1 MLINVTTE
9 TFNVPDGTYRAV
21 IKNFCGY
28 NDDTKALLKLEL
40 ESGEVFVKTYDASE
54 VGKYPWNV
62 VFNALNTKDTNDLI
76 GHKVEVEIQNNTSKK
91 NNFEFSN
98 IKRIRLIDE

>member
-1 MLINVTTE
+1 MIVKIE
-9 TFNVPDGTYRAV
+9 KEKFNVPDGTYRAV
-21 IKNFCGY
+21 IRNFCGY
-28 NDDTKALLKLEL
+28 NDDAKALLKLEL
-40 ESGEVFVKTYDASE
+40 ESGDVFVKTYDASE

-76 GHKVEVEIQNNTSKK
+76 GHKVEVEIQNNISKK
-91 NNFEFSN
+91 SNLEFSN